1 MPGTQKITLDDAQYF
16 LKSLSERFAQIVKIS
31 TYIQQSYG
39 DVFDLLTE
47 MRKILDI
54 WK

>member
-1 MPGTQKITLDDAQYF
+1 MFLFLVPARLEDSF